1 MRCHDLYIAGLGYRL
16 PAPFDVARAVDEGRY
31 DASEQEVND
40 YASVTVSDGEA
51 PPEMAARAARV
62 ALERSG
68 VAPADVSVLL
78 HASAWFQGI
87 DYWPAA
93 SYVHREVLEGN
104 RHSPALDVQQM
115 CNGALGA
122 VELAASY
129 LAADERRAAALVTSA
144 DRFGDPGFDRWRGD
158 VNGIVYGDGG
168 AAAVLARDGFA
179 RLLSVTTIVDTGLE
193 GMYRGAEPFEVTPG
207 RTVDV
212 RARRKAYAPPGG
224 IADRTVTG
232 LTEAVAL
239 ALDEADCKLGRDLPP
254 RLPQRGPQDAG
265 DPLPGAARPRTAR
278 RHLGMGTPHR
288 PRRRL
293 RPADRPGPS
302 RGERADP
309 PRRPGD
315 ARGDR
320 RRVQLDV
327 RCRGTDGAAWLGGL
341 NRSFSS
347 VLRILPVGVLGRGS
361 TTSRRSGQ

>member
-122 VELAASY
+122 VELATSY

-239 ALDEADCKLGRDLPP
+239 ALDEADCKLDEISRLVFPNVGRKTLVTRYLEPLGLELPAATWEWG
-254 RLPQRGPQDAG
+254 RRTGHV
-265 DPLPGAARPRTAR
+265 GACDQLTGLA
-278 RHLGMGTPHR
+278 HLVESGQT
-288 PRRRL
+288 
-293 RPADRPGPS
+293 
-302 RGERADP
+302 
-309 PRRPGD
+309 RPGD
-315 ARGDR
+315 RVMLVGIGAGFSWTCAVVELTARPGWA
-320 RRVQLDV
+320 
-327 RCRGTDGAAWLGGL
+327 G
-341 NRSFSS
+341 
-347 VLRILPVGVLGRGS
+347 
-361 TTSRRSGQ
+361 